1 MHLKEQPAH
10 KRSIR
15 VFNLFDYPLDYPA
28 VIDPEIQD
36 PDSTEKK
43 SVTFFFEEIL
53 VPNLWF
59 VHFGN

>member
-15 VFNLFDYPLDYPA
+15 VFNLLDYPLDYPA

-43 SVTFFFEEIL
+43 SVSFFFEEIL
-53 VPNLWF
+53 VPNL
-59 VHFGN
+59 